1 MDIYE
6 RSAQL
11 FSGFVK
17 KHKYLFGALEPKLRT
32 ARIRM
37 PVETYAS
44 FIITVGLMTA
54 AVTFLFLLFI
64 TLIVLGFSI
73 IGVIINLLAAIF
85 IGFLAAGFTYLY
97 PNFKIHERR
106 DKISNSLAFVSIYM
120 STLAK
125 SGFNPQ
131 QVFGMLAKF
140 KDYSAV
146 SEEAQ
151 KIDHEVNKIG
161 TDLPKVLERAIMRS
175 PSPEWTEFLG
185 GIKNSVTV
193 GGDLPKYLEEKSKG
207 FVNEYRRKLE
217 SFSKL
222 LTLLMN
228 MYITAIIVGTVF
240 FIVIS
245 SLMGAVGGVPTG
257 AIKLLHYLVIFIGM
271 PLMTAMLIIIIKSSS
286 PWGE

>member
-17 KHKYLFGALEPKLRT
+17 KHKYLFEALEPKLRT
-32 ARIRM
+32 ANIKM

-44 FIITVGLMTA
+44 FIIAVGLMTA
-54 AVTFLFLLFI
+54 AVTFFFLLFI
-64 TLIVLGFSI
+64 TLIILGFSI
-73 IGVIINLLAAIF
+73 IGIIMNLFAAIF
-85 IGFLAAGFTYLY
+85 IGLLAAGFTYLY
-97 PNFKIHERR
+97 PNFKIHEKR

-151 KIDHEVNKIG
+151 KIDHEVNKLG
-161 TDLPKVLERAIMRS
+161 TDLPTVLERAMKRS

-217 SFSKL
+217 SFSKM

-228 MYITAIIVGTVF
+228 IYITAIIVGTVF

-271 PLMTAMLIIIIKSSS
+271 PLMTALLIIIIKSSS

>member
-17 KHKYLFGALEPKLRT
+17 KHKYLFESLGPKLRT
-32 ARIRM
+32 ANIKM

-44 FIITVGLMTA
+44 FIITIGLMTA
-54 AVTFLFLLFI
+54 AVTFFFLLFI

-73 IGVIINLLAAIF
+73 IGVIMNLFAAIF
-85 IGFLAAGFTYLY
+85 IGLLAASFTYLY
-97 PNFKIHERR
+97 PNFKIHEKR

-151 KIDHEVNKIG
+151 KIDHEVNKLG
-161 TDLPKVLERAIMRS
+161 TDLPTVLERAMKRS

-193 GGDLPKYLEEKSKG
+193 GGDLPKYLEEKSRG

-257 AIKLLHYLVIFIGM
+257 AIKLLHFLVIFIGM

>member
-17 KHKYLFGALEPKLRT
+17 KHKYLFEALEPKLRT
-32 ARIRM
+32 ANIKM

-44 FIITVGLMTA
+44 VIIMVGLMTA
-54 AVTFLFLLFI
+54 AVTFFFLLFI

-73 IGVIINLLAAIF
+73 IGIIMNLFAAIF
-85 IGFLAAGFTYLY
+85 IGLLAAGFTYLY
-97 PNFKIHERR
+97 PNFKIHEKG

-125 SGFNPQ
+125 SGFTPQ

-140 KDYSAV
+140 KNYSAV

-151 KIDHEVNKIG
+151 KIDHEVNKLG
-161 TDLPKVLERAIMRS
+161 TDLPTVLERAMKRS

-217 SFSKL
+217 SFSKM

-228 MYITAIIVGTVF
+228 IYITAIIVGTVF

-245 SLMGAVGGVPTG
+245 SLMGAVGGVPTD
-257 AIKLLHYLVIFIGM
+257 AIKLLHFLVIFIGM
-271 PLMTAMLIIIIKSSS
+271 PLMTALLIIIIKSSS

>member
-1 MDIYE
+1 MDVYE
-6 RSAQL
+6 RSAKM

-17 KHKYLFGALEPKLRT
+17 KHKYFFESLEPKLRT
-32 ARIRM
+32 AKIKM
-37 PVETYAS
+37 PVETYGS
-44 FIITVGLMTA
+44 FIIFVGMMTA
-54 AVTFLFLLFI
+54 IISFFFLSFI
-64 TLIVLGFSI
+64 TLLVLGFSI
-73 IGVIINLLAAIF
+73 IGVLMNLFAAIF
-85 IGFLAAGFTYLY
+85 IGFLALGFAYLY
-97 PNFKIHERR
+97 PNFKISEKR

-131 QVFGMLAKF
+131 QIFGMLAKF

-146 SEEAQ
+146 SDEAQ
-151 KIDHEVNKIG
+151 KIDHEVNKLG
-161 TDLPKVLERAIMRS
+161 TNLPKVLERAMKRS
-175 PSPEWTEFLG
+175 PSPEWTEFLS

-193 GGDLPKYLEEKSKG
+193 GGDLPKYLEEKAKG

-217 SFSKL
+217 SFSKT

-257 AIKLLHYLVIFIGM
+257 VIKIIHYLVIFVGL
-271 PLMTAMLIIIIKSSS
+271 PVLTAMLIIIIKNSS

>member
-17 KHKYLFGALEPKLRT
+17 KHKYLFEALEPKLRT
-32 ARIRM
+32 ANIKM

-44 FIITVGLMTA
+44 FIIAVGLMTA
-54 AVTFLFLLFI
+54 AVTFFFLLFI
-64 TLIVLGFSI
+64 TLIILGFSI
-73 IGVIINLLAAIF
+73 IGIIMNLFAAIF
-85 IGFLAAGFTYLY
+85 IGLLAAGFTYLY
-97 PNFKIHERR
+97 PNFKIHEKR
-106 DKISNSLAFVSIYM
+106 DKISNSLAFVAIYM

-151 KIDHEVNKIG
+151 KIDHEVNKLG
-161 TDLPKVLERAIMRS
+161 TDLPTVLERAMKRS

-217 SFSKL
+217 SFSKM

-228 MYITAIIVGTVF
+228 IYITAIIVGTVF

-271 PLMTAMLIIIIKSSS
+271 PLMTALLIIIIKSSS

>member
-1 MDIYE
+1 MDIYT
-6 RSAQL
+6 RSTEL
-11 FSGFVK
+11 FSGYVK
-17 KHKYLFGALEPKLRT
+17 KHKYFFETLEPKLRM
-32 ARIRM
+32 AKM
-37 PVETYAS
+37 KMSVETYGS
-44 FIITVGLMTA
+44 FVITVGLMA
-54 AVTFLFLLFI
+54 AIVTFVFLSLL
-64 TLIVLGFSI
+64 TLIVLGFSF
-73 IGVIINLLAAIF
+73 IGIVMNLLGAFFVGI
-85 IGFLAAGFTYLY
+85 LASGFTFLY
-97 PNFKIHERR
+97 PNFKINEKR
-106 DKISNSLAFVSIYM
+106 DKISNSLAFVAIYM

-131 QVFGMLAKF
+131 QIFGMLAKF

-151 KIDHEVNKIG
+151 KIDHEVNKLG
-161 TDLPKVLERAIMRS
+161 TDLPKVLERAMKRS
-175 PSPEWTEFLG
+175 PSPEWTEFLS

-193 GGDLPKYLEEKSKG
+193 GGDLPKYLEEKAKG
-207 FVNEYRRKLE
+207 FVNEYRRKLDR
-217 SFSKL
+217 FSKT

-257 AIKLLHYLVIFIGM
+257 AIKIVHYLVIFVGL
-271 PLMTAMLIIIIKSSS
+271 PVLTAMLIIIIKNSS